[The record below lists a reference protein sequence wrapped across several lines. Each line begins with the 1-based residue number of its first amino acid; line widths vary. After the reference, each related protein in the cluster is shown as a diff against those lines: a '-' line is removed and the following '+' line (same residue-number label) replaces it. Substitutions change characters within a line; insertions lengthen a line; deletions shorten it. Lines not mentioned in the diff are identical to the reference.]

1 MASGI
6 LKANARSLWSD
17 DDTLYWPDIDWP
29 GDIDLID
36 RQEILEGL
44 FIAFASRDYTR
55 WGIPAKVVL
64 ISVLSDGMHDGDKGI
79 EISVAR
85 ALFAFLTAEDYEQD
99 RILQLAD
106 SSLNL
111 SDLLALADAKSQE
124 DGTEWLELE
133 ALVSQFERSVSGKTR
148 FEHLT
153 CRRSQSWMPT
163 DGIGPQPLHLKKCR
177 RARIELKESAA
188 FVVSAASVSGT

>member
-133 ALVSQFERSVSGKTR
+133 ALVSQFERSVSGKNK
-148 FEHLT
+148 
-153 CRRSQSWMPT
+153 
-163 DGIGPQPLHLKKCR
+163 I
-177 RARIELKESAA
+177 
-188 FVVSAASVSGT
+188 